1 MTWFRSCS
9 FPARR
14 FLSGRGLTAIQFLCV
29 LVGLLFWGSGR
40 LSPLVG
46 AAGAT
51 DRAATPSTTAEKA
64 THSAAAKKRS
74 QSSSRKTS
82 AKESHNI
89 APPRRFTLAGSGLE
103 PTHNPLLADPVM
115 GELRAVS
122 RPFVESATPPRRR
135 ELEQFAARHPAH
147 QAGALAYLALGYSAI
162 EEKRFAEAATYLKS
176 GRAIRSQVADYL
188 DYFLASSLQSTGRHR
203 EALEVLDGFE
213 QRYPSSSLGGR
224 AVLARAES
232 WIATGQASSA
242 AALLKSRLGALKAP
256 EAEVLLGRACE
267 AAGDP
272 SAAAEA
278 YRHAYYLYPNSD
290 EADDAE
296 QALNRLARRPGKVIP
311 PASIEMRR
319 LRAELLQSAR
329 QYRRAADAYREL
341 AAATGGVE
349 RERALVAAAAATF
362 QAGMT
367 SRAYTTLAALRVSD
381 AAADAQRLYY
391 LGECQRRMSRGEAY
405 LGTVR
410 RLGELY
416 PNSPWHEEA
425 LFSAGNYYLLKRS
438 PDDYARYYRM
448 LYERFPAGK
457 YAALAHWRVAWKN
470 HRAGEYETARRLFQE
485 QVTRY
490 PDNPLA
496 SGALYWLG
504 RLAEK
509 RSPALAQAYW
519 RETARHFPQ
528 YFYGTLARQ
537 RLGGA
542 LTAPDPPPPP
552 EVAAVLAA
560 VPEYH
565 PTLLKAPRP
574 ADFDEHRR
582 KVQALELTGLLDLA
596 VLELRHSTDDPAHSQ
611 YLMLELARLERDRGR
626 FRTAIEHIRRV
637 YPNYFAFPFDE
648 LDRKTWE
655 LLFPLPWWSTVQA
668 NALGAGLDPYLVM
681 ALIRQESA
689 FNPWAISSAR
699 AYGLM
704 QLLPATARQ
713 LSPRA
718 GTKRRP
724 NTSILF
730 DPVTNI
736 QLGTRYLTD
745 MLAHFGGR
753 LEPALAGYNAGP
765 ERVDLWLAAENGDDP
780 AQFVES
786 IPFTE
791 TREYVQAVVR
801 NAAIYRRLY
810 ASK

>member
-1 MTWFRSCS
+1 
-9 FPARR
+9 
-14 FLSGRGLTAIQFLCV
+14 V
-29 LVGLLFWGSGR
+29 LAGLLFWGSGR
-40 LSPLVG
+40 LSPVVKGAG
-46 AAGAT
+46 AAHRAT
-51 DRAATPSTTAEKA
+51 LPSANAEKA
-64 THSAAAKKRS
+64 AHSAAAKKPSPPR
-74 QSSSRKTS
+74 SRKTS
-82 AKESHNI
+82 AKETRNI

-115 GELRAVS
+115 GELRSIS
-122 RPFVESATPPRRR
+122 RPFLESPTPPRRR
-135 ELEQFAARHPAH
+135 ELEQFAARQPAH

-176 GRAIRSQVADYL
+176 GRAIRSQVPDYL
-188 DYFLASSLQSTGRHR
+188 DYYLASSLQSTGRHR

-232 WIATGQASSA
+232 WMATGQASSA
-242 AALLKSRLGALKAP
+242 AGSLKSRLGALESP
-256 EAEVLLGRACE
+256 EADLLLGRAHE

-272 SAAAEA
+272 PAAAEA
-278 YRHAYYLYPNSD
+278 YRRAYYLYPNSD
-290 EADDAE
+290 QADDAE
-296 QALNRLARRPGKVIP
+296 QALSRLARQPGKAIP

-319 LRAELLQSAR
+319 QRAELLQSAR

-341 AAATGGVE
+341 AAATGGAE
-349 RERALVAAAAATF
+349 RERAQVAAAAATF
-362 QAGMT
+362 QAGMV
-367 SRAYTTLAALRVSD
+367 SRAYTTLAALRLSD

-391 LGECQRRMSRGEAY
+391 LGEYQRRMSRLAAY
-405 LGTVR
+405 LETVR

-416 PNSPWHEEA
+416 PNSPWYEDA
-425 LFSAGNYYLLKRS
+425 LFSAGNYYLRKRS

-457 YAALAHWRVAWKN
+457 NAALAHWRVAWK
-470 HRAGEYETARRLFQE
+470 HYRAGEHETARRLFQE
-485 QVTRY
+485 QATRY
-490 PDNPLA
+490 PDNPLVA
-496 SGALYWLG
+496 GALYWLG

-509 RSPALAQAYW
+509 RSPALAQTYW
-519 RETARHFPQ
+519 HKTAQHFPQ

-537 RLGGA
+537 RLTSA
-542 LTAPDPPPPP
+542 PAAPDPPPPP

-560 VPEYH
+560 IPEYH
-565 PTLLKAPRP
+565 PSLLKAPRP
-574 ADFDEHRR
+574 ADFGEHRR
-582 KVQALELTGLLDLA
+582 KVQTLELTGLLDLA
-596 VLELRHSTDDPAHSQ
+596 VLELRHSTNDPTHSR
-611 YLMLELARLERDRGR
+611 YLTLELARLERDRGR
-626 FRTAIEHIRRV
+626 FRTAIEYIRRV
-637 YPNYFAFPFDE
+637 YPNYFAFPFNE

-655 LLFPLPWWSTVQA
+655 LLFPLPWWPTVQT
-668 NALGAGLDPYLVM
+668 NALRAGLDPYLVM

-736 QLGTRYLTD
+736 QLGTRYFTE

-765 ERVDLWLAAENGDDP
+765 ERVDLWLAAENTDDP

-791 TREYVQAVVR
+791 TRDYVQAVVR